1 MGKLTNQFEK
11 LYTLNEV
18 VREAISRY
26 QLELP
31 DYDTDGKN
39 DNDENFIPEIYRKKI
54 QAFASSIHNE
64 EGISLKDAAS
74 KRRPKDSANR
84 REQYFYTYD
93 EKEEILTLKEARKY
107 FIDHTTSKEIKAEN
121 ERLLYLEEELEKEK
135 ERYANEMTE
144 IYGRPDIP
152 FDKYT
157 LSTDEED
164 QEDFQIMLQALF
176 ELFYTPLNHALL
188 NHDRYNCTAVGG
200 ELETTSS
207 VESKIRH
214 RDFHNYYSPRKE
226 PSKALEPL
234 LNALADKIADKILEK
249 TKTNE
254 SIFKN
259 AKK

>member
-1 MGKLTNQFEK
+1 
-11 LYTLNEV
+11 
-18 VREAISRY
+18 
-26 QLELP
+26 
-31 DYDTDGKN
+31 
-39 DNDENFIPEIYRKKI
+39 
-54 QAFASSIHNE
+54 
-64 EGISLKDAAS
+64 
-74 KRRPKDSANR
+74 
-84 REQYFYTYD
+84 
-93 EKEEILTLKEARKY
+93 
-107 FIDHTTSKEIKAEN
+107 
-121 ERLLYLEEELEKEK
+121 
-135 ERYANEMTE
+135 MTE

-188 NHDRYNCTAVGG
+188 NHDRYKCTAVGG

-226 PSKALEPL
+226 PSEALEPL

-259 AKK
+259 AQK